1 MFNRPT
7 DTTPGYLRIGNA
19 EYPLT
24 KDGMREAFASQLDD
38 QAHLNEDD
46 VHMLAMLVGEELC
59 RRNRRIAGGRAKGA
73 RMLPSTVTVAAEGNR
88 LTAAC
93 ICVDV
98 VVHGDTFARREAVA
112 LNRDCS
118 LGIAEWADER
128 DVMPFLRALDAWMD
142 EVKDELFW
150 QRMHA
155 DGGGRD
161 D

>member
-1 MFNRPT
+1 MHTRELGLTREGVRDGFARA
-7 DTTPGYLRIGNA
+7 IGT
-19 EYPLT
+19 YDGLT
-24 KDGMREAFASQLDD
+24 KNDIYQL
-38 QAHLNEDD
+38 AH
-46 VHMLAMLVGEELC
+46 MVGVELC

-73 RMLPSTVTVAAEGNR
+73 RMLLSTVTVAAEGNR

-118 LGIAEWADER
+118 LDIAEWAGER

>member
-1 MFNRPT
+1 MHTRELGLTREGVRDGFARA
-7 DTTPGYLRIGNA
+7 IGT
-19 EYPLT
+19 YDGLT
-24 KDGMREAFASQLDD
+24 KNDVCQL
-38 QAHLNEDD
+38 AH
-46 VHMLAMLVGEELC
+46 MVGVELC

-73 RMLPSTVTVAAEGNR
+73 RMLLSTVTVAAEGNR

-118 LGIAEWADER
+118 LDIAEWAGER

>member
-59 RRNRRIAGGRAKGA
+59 RRNRRIAGGRAKSAQMEVGA
-73 RMLPSTVTVAAEGNR
+73 VSVSCYEGCVESALIRVDCSDHVT
-88 LTAAC
+88 
-93 ICVDV
+93 
-98 VVHGDTFARREAVA
+98 REAVA

-118 LGIAEWADER
+118 LDIAEWAGER
-128 DVMPFLRALDAWMD
+128 DVQPFLRALDAWMD

>member
-1 MFNRPT
+1 MHTRELGLTREGVRDGFARA
-7 DTTPGYLRIGNA
+7 IGT
-19 EYPLT
+19 YDGLT
-24 KDGMREAFASQLDD
+24 K
-38 QAHLNEDD
+38 ND
-46 VHMLAMLVGEELC
+46 VCQLAMLVGEELC

-118 LGIAEWADER
+118 LDIAEWAGER

>member
-1 MFNRPT
+1 MHTRELGLTREGVRDGFARA
-7 DTTPGYLRIGNA
+7 IGT
-19 EYPLT
+19 YDGLT
-24 KDGMREAFASQLDD
+24 KNDVCQL
-38 QAHLNEDD
+38 AH
-46 VHMLAMLVGEELC
+46 MVGVELC
-59 RRNRRIAGGRAKGA
+59 RRNRRIAGGRAKSAQMEVGA
-73 RMLPSTVTVAAEGNR
+73 VSVSCYEGCVESALIRVDCSDHVT
-88 LTAAC
+88 
-93 ICVDV
+93 
-98 VVHGDTFARREAVA
+98 REAVA

-118 LGIAEWADER
+118 LDIAEWAGER